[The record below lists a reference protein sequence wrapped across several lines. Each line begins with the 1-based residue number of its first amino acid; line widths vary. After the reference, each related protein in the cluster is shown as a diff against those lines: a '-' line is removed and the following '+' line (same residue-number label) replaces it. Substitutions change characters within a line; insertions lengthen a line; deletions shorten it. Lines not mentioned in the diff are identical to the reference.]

1 MYVVYSWENP
11 NSLNKVYFSENGV
24 TLHLRQAKIW
34 NSIEEINEHKE
45 DLMEIV
51 KYTLPTEWFIG
62 ELEPVCKAFL
72 GEF

>member
-11 NSLNKVYFSENGV
+11 NSLNKVYFSENGL
-24 TLHLRQAKIW
+24 TFHLHQAKIW

-45 DLMEIV
+45 ELMEIV
-51 KYTLPTEWFIG
+51 KHVQRTEWFIG
-62 ELEPVCKAFL
+62 ELEPICNGFL

>member
-24 TLHLRQAKIW
+24 TLHLHQAKIW
-34 NSIEEINEHKE
+34 NSIEDINEHKE